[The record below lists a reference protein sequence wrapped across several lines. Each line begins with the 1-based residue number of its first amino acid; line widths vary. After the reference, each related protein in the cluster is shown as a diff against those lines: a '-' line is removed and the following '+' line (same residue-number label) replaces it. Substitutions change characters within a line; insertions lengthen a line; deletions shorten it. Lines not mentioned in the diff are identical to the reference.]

1 MSRSCVDYCLF
12 AIISRPLFVKTKY
25 LIIKTLINRFHINI
39 SVIVPS
45 SQASRK
51 RTAFAMRKKLSA
63 KTFSDHITLLRG
75 FQNWQK
81 AKHEVC
87 EKQFCEQNFISSAA
101 MEMIVNM
108 RAQLLGQLR
117 ASGFVRARGA
127 GDIRDL
133 NTNSENWAVVKAALC
148 AGGYPHLLR
157 VDKERNQLISQNEV
171 NIRFHPNSVLNTCSL
186 NSRESINKSRI
197 KKLQSLPTD
206 WLLFNQMTKVGK
218 ISYAQCCTLLS
229 PITVALFAGN
239 IRAPIESYMENI
251 MKPLSAQFGDHE
263 SDSEAEDK
271 SERMKHVF
279 KIDNWIYFKVEPE
292 IASLTLQ
299 LRQKW
304 NSLFLRRMSSPS
316 KPMTPSD
323 DVIVKAIV
331 EVLSSEEQSL
341 GLQQPV
347 GIGQRPRP
355 MSTDFCPPVSNIP
368 LNSPLNKNSFQT
380 SGRQPRVSPRTIQH
394 FVRTSPRLPKENFQ

>member
-1 MSRSCVDYCLF
+1 MF
-12 AIISRPLFVKTKY
+12 PLLNIKSNTY
-25 LIIKTLINRFHINI
+25 QLIFIKTFPFL
-39 SVIVPS
+39 SVIVPKR
-45 SQASRK
+45 QASRK

-63 KTFSDHITLLRG
+63 KTFSDHIILLRA
-75 FQNWQK
+75 FHNWQK

-117 ASGFVRARGA
+117 ASGFVRARGT

-148 AGGYPHLLR
+148 AGAYPYIVR
-157 VDKERNQLISQNEV
+157 VDRDKNRLITRNEGNV
-171 NIRFHPNSVLNTCSL
+171 RFHPNSVLNICSL
-186 NSRESINKSRI
+186 NPKESIDKNRAQLLS
-197 KKLQSLPTD
+197 SLHTD
-206 WLLFNQMTKVGK
+206 WLIYNSMTRTGK
-218 ISYAQCCTLLS
+218 TCYVECCTLIT

-239 IRAPIESYMENI
+239 IQTTIDSYMENVC
-251 MKPLSAQFGDHE
+251 KQFGAQFGDVQ
-263 SDSEAEDK
+263 SDSESEDQIQ
-271 SERMKHVF
+271 RDKHVF
-279 KIDNWIYFKVEPE
+279 KIDDWLQFRVDSSV
-292 IASLTLQ
+292 AGLTLQ
-299 LRQKW
+299 LRQKF
-304 NSLFLRRMSSPS
+304 NSLVMRRMCFPS

-323 DVIVKAIV
+323 DIIIKTIV
-331 EVLSSEEQSL
+331 EVLSSEEQTL

-368 LNSPLNKNSFQT
+368 LNSPMNKSSLQMV
-380 SGRQPRVSPRTIQH
+380 RQSRVSPQTHNSFRSQIQS
-394 FVRTSPRLPKENFQ
+394 RNTFQ